1 MARRRMISND
11 ITGSYNFQSMAN
23 NTQLLY
29 FYFCLSADD
38 DGFIGN
44 PYMFTNLTGCGE
56 QDLETL
62 ERRGYVIRFASG
74 VLAVVHWY
82 LHNTI
87 KKDRYNPTV
96 HKEELAQLRLEDKR
110 YVRVPQPEP
119 ERNQNGTKTEPQSS
133 QVKSSQVD
141 SNPVESNPVESSPV
155 KSSPVKSS
163 PVESSPV
170 ESSPVESSPV
180 ESSPVESN
188 PVKSNQVESNPVESS
203 PSTSHQTDAEEKKI
217 ISFRDRT
224 VKRPVFPLR
233 CYDYL
238 SSFNAICG
246 SLPPER
252 ELTEGLS
259 QALEQAERLI
269 APQRLEEVFRM
280 AEESDFLSGRSGV
293 WCRCS
298 LTWILK
304 PDNLRKIL
312 SGKYRNRGKPKRR
325 TLVEQFDLD
334 EIDTLDFM
342 NDGRLSRRAVRESD
356 V

>member
-1 MARRRMISND
+1 MISND
-11 ITGSYNFQSMAN
+11 ITGSYNFQSMEHT
-23 NTQLLY
+23 TQLLY

-44 PYMFTNLTGCGE
+44 PYIYTNLTGCSE
-56 QDLETL
+56 NDLETL

-82 LHNTI
+82 IHNTI

-96 HKEELAQLRLEDKR
+96 HKAELAQLRLEDKC
-110 YVRVPQPEP
+110 YVRAPQPET
-119 ERNQNGTKTEPQSS
+119 ERNQNGTKTEPQYSQVKYSQAESS
-133 QVKSSQVD
+133 QVESSQAEL
-141 SNPVESNPVESSPV
+141 SQVESSQA
-155 KSSPVKSS
+155 
-163 PVESSPV
+163 ESSQAELSQA
-170 ESSPVESSPV
+170 ESSQA
-180 ESSPVESN
+180 ESN
-188 PVKSNQVESNPVESS
+188 QAESNQNASG
-203 PSTSHQTDAEEKKI
+203 QTEAEQEKI
-217 ISFRDRT
+217 IPFRDRT

-238 SSFNAICG
+238 SSFNTICS
-246 SLPPER
+246 SLPPEG

-259 QALEQAERLI
+259 QALTYAERLI
-269 APQRLEEVFRM
+269 APKRLEEVFRM
-280 AEESDFLSGRSGV
+280 AAESDFLSGRSGV
-293 WCRCS
+293 WRGCS

-312 SGKYRNRGKPKRR
+312 AGKYRNRGKPKRR

-342 NDGRLSRRAVRESD
+342 NGA
-356 V
+356 

>member
-11 ITGSYNFQSMAN
+11 ITGSYNFQSMEHT
-23 NTQLLY
+23 TQLLY

-44 PYMFTNLTGCGE
+44 PYIYTNLTGCGE
-56 QDLETL
+56 NDLETL

-82 LHNTI
+82 IHNTI

-96 HKEELAQLRLEDKR
+96 HKAELAQLRLEDKC
-110 YVRVPQPEP
+110 YVRAPQPET
-119 ERNQNGTKTEPQSS
+119 ERNQNGTKTEPQYSQVKYSQVESS
-133 QVKSSQVD
+133 QVESSQAEL
-141 SNPVESNPVESSPV
+141 SQVESSQA
-155 KSSPVKSS
+155 
-163 PVESSPV
+163 ESSQA
-170 ESSPVESSPV
+170 ELSQAELSQAELSQA
-180 ESSPVESN
+180 ESN
-188 PVKSNQVESNPVESS
+188 QAESNQNASG
-203 PSTSHQTDAEEKKI
+203 QTEAEQEKI
-217 ISFRDRT
+217 IPFRDRT

-238 SSFNAICG
+238 SSFNTICS
-246 SLPPER
+246 SLPPEG

-259 QALEQAERLI
+259 QALAHAERLI
-269 APQRLEEVFRM
+269 APKRLEEVFRM

-293 WCRCS
+293 WRGCS

-312 SGKYRNRGKPKRR
+312 AGKYRNRGKPKRR

-342 NDGRLSRRAVRESD
+342 NEA
-356 V
+356 

>member
-11 ITGSYNFQSMAN
+11 ITGSYNFQSMEHT
-23 NTQLLY
+23 TQLLY

-44 PYMFTNLTGCGE
+44 PYIYTNLTGCGE
-56 QDLETL
+56 NDLETL

-82 LHNTI
+82 IHNTI

-96 HKEELAQLRLEDKR
+96 HKAELAQLRLEDKC
-110 YVRVPQPEP
+110 YVRAPQPET
-119 ERNQNGTKTEPQSS
+119 ERNQNGTKTEPQYSQVKYSQVESS
-133 QVKSSQVD
+133 QVESSQA
-141 SNPVESNPVESSPV
+141 ESSQA
-155 KSSPVKSS
+155 
-163 PVESSPV
+163 ESSQA
-170 ESSPVESSPV
+170 E
-180 ESSPVESN
+180 
-188 PVKSNQVESNPVESS
+188 SNQVESNQNASG
-203 PSTSHQTDAEEKKI
+203 QTEAEQEKI
-217 ISFRDRT
+217 IPFRDRT

-238 SSFNAICG
+238 SSFNTICS
-246 SLPPER
+246 SLPPEE

-259 QALEQAERLI
+259 QALTYAERLI
-269 APQRLEEVFRM
+269 APKRLEEVFRM
-280 AEESDFLSGRSGV
+280 AAESDFLSGRSGV
-293 WCRCS
+293 WRGCS

-312 SGKYRNRGKPKRR
+312 SGKYRNRGKPKRQ

-342 NDGRLSRRAVRESD
+342 NEA
-356 V
+356 

>member
-11 ITGSYNFQSMAN
+11 ITGSYNFQSMEHT
-23 NTQLLY
+23 TQLLY

-44 PYMFTNLTGCGE
+44 PYIYTNLTGCGE
-56 QDLETL
+56 NDLETL

-82 LHNTI
+82 IHNTI

-96 HKEELAQLRLEDKR
+96 HKAELAQLRLEDKC
-110 YVRVPQPEP
+110 YVRAPQPET
-119 ERNQNGTKTEPQSS
+119 ERNQNGTKTEPQYSQVKYSQVESS
-133 QVKSSQVD
+133 QVESSQV
-141 SNPVESNPVESSPV
+141 ESSQVESSQ
-155 KSSPVKSS
+155 
-163 PVESSPV
+163 VESSQAESSQVELSQAELSQV
-170 ESSPVESSPV
+170 ESGQAESSQV
-180 ESSPVESN
+180 E
-188 PVKSNQVESNPVESS
+188 SNQVESNQNASG
-203 PSTSHQTDAEEKKI
+203 QTEAEQEKI
-217 ISFRDRT
+217 IPFRDRT

-238 SSFNAICG
+238 SSFNTICS
-246 SLPPER
+246 SLPPEG

-259 QALEQAERLI
+259 QALAYAERLI
-269 APQRLEEVFRM
+269 APKRLEEVFRM
-280 AEESDFLSGRSGV
+280 AAESDFLSGRSGV
-293 WCRCS
+293 WRGCS

-312 SGKYRNRGKPKRR
+312 AGKYRNRGKPKRQ

-342 NDGRLSRRAVRESD
+342 NGA
-356 V
+356 

>member
-11 ITGSYNFQSMAN
+11 ITGSYNFQSMEHT
-23 NTQLLY
+23 TQLLY

-44 PYMFTNLTGCGE
+44 PYIYTNLTGCGE
-56 QDLETL
+56 NDLETL

-82 LHNTI
+82 VHNTI

-96 HKEELAQLRLEDKR
+96 HKAELAQLRLEDKC
-110 YVRVPQPEP
+110 YVRAPQPET
-119 ERNQNGTKTEPQSS
+119 ERNQNGTKTEPQYSQVKYSQVESS
-133 QVKSSQVD
+133 QVESGQA
-141 SNPVESNPVESSPV
+141 ESNQA
-155 KSSPVKSS
+155 
-163 PVESSPV
+163 
-170 ESSPVESSPV
+170 
-180 ESSPVESN
+180 ESN
-188 PVKSNQVESNPVESS
+188 QNASG
-203 PSTSHQTDAEEKKI
+203 QTEAEQEKI
-217 ISFRDRT
+217 IPFRDRT

-238 SSFNAICG
+238 SSFNTICS
-246 SLPPER
+246 SLPPEG

-259 QALEQAERLI
+259 QALTYAERLI
-269 APQRLEEVFRM
+269 APKRLEEVFRM
-280 AEESDFLSGRSGV
+280 AAESDFLSGRSGV
-293 WCRCS
+293 WRGCS

-312 SGKYRNRGKPKRR
+312 AGKYRNRGKPKRR

-342 NDGRLSRRAVRESD
+342 NGA
-356 V
+356 

>member
-11 ITGSYNFQSMAN
+11 ITGSYNFQSMEHT
-23 NTQLLY
+23 TQLLY

-44 PYMFTNLTGCGE
+44 PYIYTNLTGCSE
-56 QDLETL
+56 NDLETL

-82 LHNTI
+82 IHNTI

-96 HKEELAQLRLEDKR
+96 HKAELAQLRLEDKC
-110 YVRVPQPEP
+110 YVRAPQPET
-119 ERNQNGTKTEPQSS
+119 ERNQNGTKTEPQYSQVKYSQVESS
-133 QVKSSQVD
+133 QVESSQV
-141 SNPVESNPVESSPV
+141 ESSQAELSQVESSQAE
-155 KSSPVKSS
+155 SSQAELSQAELS
-163 PVESSPV
+163 QVESSQV
-170 ESSPVESSPV
+170 E
-180 ESSPVESN
+180 
-188 PVKSNQVESNPVESS
+188 SNQVESNQNASG
-203 PSTSHQTDAEEKKI
+203 QTEAEQEKI
-217 ISFRDRT
+217 IPFRDRT

-238 SSFNAICG
+238 SSFNTICS
-246 SLPPER
+246 SLPPEG

-259 QALEQAERLI
+259 QALTYAERLI
-269 APQRLEEVFRM
+269 APKRLEEVFRM
-280 AEESDFLSGRSGV
+280 AAESDFLSGRSGV
-293 WCRCS
+293 WRGCS

-312 SGKYRNRGKPKRR
+312 SGKYRNRGKPKRQ

-342 NDGRLSRRAVRESD
+342 NGA
-356 V
+356 

>member
-11 ITGSYNFQSMAN
+11 ITGSYNFQSMEHT
-23 NTQLLY
+23 TQLLY

-44 PYMFTNLTGCGE
+44 PYIYTNLTGCGE
-56 QDLETL
+56 NDLETL

-82 LHNTI
+82 IHNTI

-96 HKEELAQLRLEDKR
+96 HKAELAQLRLEDKC
-110 YVRVPQPEP
+110 YVRAPQPET
-119 ERNQNGTKTEPQSS
+119 ERNQNGTKTEPQYSQVKYSQVESS
-133 QVKSSQVD
+133 QVESSQAELSQAESGQAESSQD
-141 SNPVESNPVESSPV
+141 ESNQNASGKTE
-155 KSSPVKSS
+155 
-163 PVESSPV
+163 
-170 ESSPVESSPV
+170 
-180 ESSPVESN
+180 
-188 PVKSNQVESNPVESS
+188 
-203 PSTSHQTDAEEKKI
+203 AEQEKI
-217 ISFRDRT
+217 IPFRDRT

-238 SSFNAICG
+238 SSFNTICS
-246 SLPPER
+246 SLPPEE

-259 QALEQAERLI
+259 QALTYAERLI
-269 APQRLEEVFRM
+269 APKRLEEVFRM
-280 AEESDFLSGRSGV
+280 AAESDFLSGRSGV
-293 WCRCS
+293 WRGCS

-312 SGKYRNRGKPKRR
+312 SGKYRNRGKPKRQ

-342 NDGRLSRRAVRESD
+342 NEA
-356 V
+356 

>member
-11 ITGSYNFQSMAN
+11 ITGSYNFQSMEHT
-23 NTQLLY
+23 TQLLY

-44 PYMFTNLTGCGE
+44 PYIYTNLTGCSE
-56 QDLETL
+56 NDLETL

-82 LHNTI
+82 IHNTI

-96 HKEELAQLRLEDKR
+96 HKAELAQLRLEDKC
-110 YVRVPQPEP
+110 YVRAPQPET
-119 ERNQNGTKTEPQSS
+119 ERNQNGTKTEPQYSQVKYSQVESSQAESS
-133 QVKSSQVD
+133 QVESSQV
-141 SNPVESNPVESSPV
+141 ESSQAESSQAELSQVESSQA
-155 KSSPVKSS
+155 
-163 PVESSPV
+163 
-170 ESSPVESSPV
+170 
-180 ESSPVESN
+180 ESN
-188 PVKSNQVESNPVESS
+188 QAESNQNASG
-203 PSTSHQTDAEEKKI
+203 QTEAEQEKI
-217 ISFRDRT
+217 IPFRDRT

-238 SSFNAICG
+238 SSFNTICS
-246 SLPPER
+246 SLPPEG

-259 QALEQAERLI
+259 QALTYAERMI
-269 APQRLEEVFRM
+269 APKRLEEVFRM
-280 AEESDFLSGRSGV
+280 AAESDFLSGRSGV
-293 WCRCS
+293 WRGCS

-312 SGKYRNRGKPKRR
+312 SGKYRNRGKPKRQ

-342 NDGRLSRRAVRESD
+342 NGA
-356 V
+356 

>member
-11 ITGSYNFQSMAN
+11 ITGSYNFQSMEHT
-23 NTQLLY
+23 TQLLY

-44 PYMFTNLTGCGE
+44 PYIYTNLTGCSE
-56 QDLETL
+56 NDLETL

-82 LHNTI
+82 IHNTI

-96 HKEELAQLRLEDKR
+96 HKAELAQLRLEDKC
-110 YVRVPQPEP
+110 YVRAPQPET
-119 ERNQNGTKTEPQSS
+119 ERNQNGTKTEPQYSQVKYSQVESS
-133 QVKSSQVD
+133 QVESSQVE
-141 SNPVESNPVESSPV
+141 SSQAELSQVESGQAESSQAELSQAELSQVESSQA
-155 KSSPVKSS
+155 
-163 PVESSPV
+163 
-170 ESSPVESSPV
+170 
-180 ESSPVESN
+180 ESN
-188 PVKSNQVESNPVESS
+188 QAESNQNASG
-203 PSTSHQTDAEEKKI
+203 QTEAEQEKI
-217 ISFRDRT
+217 IPFRDRT

-238 SSFNAICG
+238 SSFNTICS
-246 SLPPER
+246 SLPPEG

-259 QALEQAERLI
+259 QALTYAERLI
-269 APQRLEEVFRM
+269 APKRLEEVFRM
-280 AEESDFLSGRSGV
+280 AAESDFLSGRSGV
-293 WCRCS
+293 WRGCS

-312 SGKYRNRGKPKRR
+312 SGKYRNRGKPKRQ

-342 NDGRLSRRAVRESD
+342 NGA
-356 V
+356 

>member
-11 ITGSYNFQSMAN
+11 ITGSYNFQSMEHT
-23 NTQLLY
+23 TQLLY

-44 PYMFTNLTGCGE
+44 PYIYTNLTGCSE
-56 QDLETL
+56 NDLETL

-82 LHNTI
+82 IHNTI

-96 HKEELAQLRLEDKR
+96 HKAELAQLRLEDKC
-110 YVRVPQPEP
+110 YVRAPQPET
-119 ERNQNGTKTEPQSS
+119 ERNQNGTKTEPQYS
-133 QVKSSQVD
+133 QVKYSQAESSQA
-141 SNPVESNPVESSPV
+141 ESSQAELSQVESSQA
-155 KSSPVKSS
+155 
-163 PVESSPV
+163 
-170 ESSPVESSPV
+170 
-180 ESSPVESN
+180 ESN
-188 PVKSNQVESNPVESS
+188 QNASG
-203 PSTSHQTDAEEKKI
+203 QTEAEQEKI
-217 ISFRDRT
+217 IPFRDRT

-238 SSFNAICG
+238 SSFNTICS
-246 SLPPER
+246 SLPPEG

-259 QALEQAERLI
+259 QALMHAERLI
-269 APQRLEEVFRM
+269 APKRLEEVFRM
-280 AEESDFLSGRSGV
+280 AAESDFLSGRSGV
-293 WCRCS
+293 WRGCS

-312 SGKYRNRGKPKRR
+312 AGKYRNRGKPKRR

-342 NDGRLSRRAVRESD
+342 NGA
-356 V
+356 

>member
-11 ITGSYNFQSMAN
+11 ITGSYNFQSMEHT
-23 NTQLLY
+23 TQLLY

-44 PYMFTNLTGCGE
+44 PYIYTNLTGCGE
-56 QDLETL
+56 NDLETL

-82 LHNTI
+82 IHNTI

-96 HKEELAQLRLEDKR
+96 HKAELAQLRLEDKC
-110 YVRVPQPEP
+110 YVRAPQPET
-119 ERNQNGTKTEPQSS
+119 ERNQNGTKTEPQYSQVKYSQVESS
-133 QVKSSQVD
+133 QVESSQAEL
-141 SNPVESNPVESSPV
+141 SQVESSQA
-155 KSSPVKSS
+155 
-163 PVESSPV
+163 
-170 ESSPVESSPV
+170 
-180 ESSPVESN
+180 ESN
-188 PVKSNQVESNPVESS
+188 QAESNQNASG
-203 PSTSHQTDAEEKKI
+203 QTEAEQEKI
-217 ISFRDRT
+217 IPFRDRT

-238 SSFNAICG
+238 SSFNTICS
-246 SLPPER
+246 SLPPEG

-259 QALEQAERLI
+259 QALAYAERLI
-269 APQRLEEVFRM
+269 APKRLEEVFRM
-280 AEESDFLSGRSGV
+280 AAESDFLSGRSGV
-293 WCRCS
+293 WRGCS

-312 SGKYRNRGKPKRR
+312 SGKYRNRGKPKRQ

-342 NDGRLSRRAVRESD
+342 NGA
-356 V
+356 

>member
-11 ITGSYNFQSMAN
+11 ITGSYNFQSMEHT
-23 NTQLLY
+23 TQLLY

-44 PYMFTNLTGCGE
+44 PYIYTNLTGCGE
-56 QDLETL
+56 NDLETL

-82 LHNTI
+82 IHNTI

-96 HKEELAQLRLEDKR
+96 HKAELAQLRLEDKC
-110 YVRVPQPEP
+110 YVRAPQPET
-119 ERNQNGTKTEPQSS
+119 ERNQNGTKTEPQYSQVKYSQVESS
-133 QVKSSQVD
+133 QVESSQAEL
-141 SNPVESNPVESSPV
+141 SQVESSQA
-155 KSSPVKSS
+155 
-163 PVESSPV
+163 ESSQA
-170 ESSPVESSPV
+170 ELSQA
-180 ESSPVESN
+180 ESN
-188 PVKSNQVESNPVESS
+188 QDESNQNASG
-203 PSTSHQTDAEEKKI
+203 QTEAEQEKI
-217 ISFRDRT
+217 IPFRDRT

-238 SSFNAICG
+238 SSFNTICS
-246 SLPPER
+246 SLPPEE

-259 QALEQAERLI
+259 QALTYAERLI
-269 APQRLEEVFRM
+269 APKRLEEVFRM
-280 AEESDFLSGRSGV
+280 AAESDFLSGRSGV
-293 WCRCS
+293 WRGCS

-312 SGKYRNRGKPKRR
+312 SGKYRNRGKPKRQ

-342 NDGRLSRRAVRESD
+342 NGA
-356 V
+356 

>member
-11 ITGSYNFQSMAN
+11 ITGSYNFQSMEHT
-23 NTQLLY
+23 TQLLY

-44 PYMFTNLTGCGE
+44 PYIYTNLTGCGE
-56 QDLETL
+56 NDLETL

-82 LHNTI
+82 IHNTI

-96 HKEELAQLRLEDKR
+96 HKAELAQLRLEDKC
-110 YVRVPQPEP
+110 YVRAPQPET
-119 ERNQNGTKTEPQSS
+119 ERNQNGTKTEPQYSQVKYSQVESS
-133 QVKSSQVD
+133 QVESSQAESSQVE
-141 SNPVESNPVESSPV
+141 SSQAESNQA
-155 KSSPVKSS
+155 
-163 PVESSPV
+163 
-170 ESSPVESSPV
+170 
-180 ESSPVESN
+180 ESN
-188 PVKSNQVESNPVESS
+188 QNASG
-203 PSTSHQTDAEEKKI
+203 QTEAEQEKI
-217 ISFRDRT
+217 IPFRDRT

-238 SSFNAICG
+238 SSFNTICS
-246 SLPPER
+246 SLPPEG

-259 QALEQAERLI
+259 QALAYAERLI
-269 APQRLEEVFRM
+269 APKRLEEVFRM
-280 AEESDFLSGRSGV
+280 AAESDFLSGRSGV
-293 WCRCS
+293 WRGCS

-312 SGKYRNRGKPKRR
+312 AGKYRNRGKPKRR

-342 NDGRLSRRAVRESD
+342 NEA
-356 V
+356 

>member
-11 ITGSYNFQSMAN
+11 ITGSYNFQSMEHT
-23 NTQLLY
+23 TQLLY

-44 PYMFTNLTGCGE
+44 PYIYTNLTGCGE
-56 QDLETL
+56 NDLETL

-82 LHNTI
+82 IHNTI

-96 HKEELAQLRLEDKR
+96 HKAELAQLRLEDKC
-110 YVRVPQPEP
+110 YVRAPQPET
-119 ERNQNGTKTEPQSS
+119 ERNQNGTKTEPQYSQVKYSQVESS
-133 QVKSSQVD
+133 QVESSQVE
-141 SNPVESNPVESSPV
+141 SSQVESGQVE
-155 KSSPVKSS
+155 
-163 PVESSPV
+163 
-170 ESSPVESSPV
+170 
-180 ESSPVESN
+180 
-188 PVKSNQVESNPVESS
+188 SNQVESNQVESS
-203 PSTSHQTDAEEKKI
+203 QAESNQNASGKTEAEQEKI
-217 ISFRDRT
+217 IPFRDRT

-238 SSFNAICG
+238 SSFNTICS
-246 SLPPER
+246 SLPPEG

-259 QALEQAERLI
+259 QALAHAERLI
-269 APQRLEEVFRM
+269 APKRLEEVFRM

-293 WCRCS
+293 WRGCS

-312 SGKYRNRGKPKRR
+312 AGKYRNRGKPKRR

-342 NDGRLSRRAVRESD
+342 NEA
-356 V
+356 

>member
-11 ITGSYNFQSMAN
+11 ITGSYNFQSMEHT
-23 NTQLLY
+23 TQLLY

-44 PYMFTNLTGCGE
+44 PYIYTNLTGCSE
-56 QDLETL
+56 NDLETL

-82 LHNTI
+82 IHNTI

-96 HKEELAQLRLEDKR
+96 HKAELAQLRLEDKC
-110 YVRVPQPEP
+110 YVRAPQPET
-119 ERNQNGTKTEPQSS
+119 ERNQNGTKTEPQYSQVKSS
-133 QVKSSQVD
+133 QVKSSQVE
-141 SNPVESNPVESSPV
+141 SSQAELSQAESSQAESNQA
-155 KSSPVKSS
+155 
-163 PVESSPV
+163 
-170 ESSPVESSPV
+170 
-180 ESSPVESN
+180 ESN
-188 PVKSNQVESNPVESS
+188 QNASG
-203 PSTSHQTDAEEKKI
+203 QTEAEQEKI
-217 ISFRDRT
+217 IPFRDRT

-238 SSFNAICG
+238 SSFNTICS
-246 SLPPER
+246 SLPPEE

-259 QALEQAERLI
+259 QALAYAERLI
-269 APQRLEEVFRM
+269 APKRLEEVFRM
-280 AEESDFLSGRSGV
+280 AAESDFLSGRSGV
-293 WCRCS
+293 WRGCS

-312 SGKYRNRGKPKRR
+312 SGKYRNRGKPKRQ

-342 NDGRLSRRAVRESD
+342 NGA
-356 V
+356 

>member
-11 ITGSYNFQSMAN
+11 ITGSYNFQSMEHT
-23 NTQLLY
+23 TQLLY

-44 PYMFTNLTGCGE
+44 PYIYTNLTGCSE
-56 QDLETL
+56 NDLETL

-82 LHNTI
+82 IHNTI

-96 HKEELAQLRLEDKR
+96 HKAELAQLRLEDKC
-110 YVRVPQPEP
+110 YVRAPQPET
-119 ERNQNGTKTEPQSS
+119 ERNQNGTKTEPQYSQVKYSQVESS
-133 QVKSSQVD
+133 QVESSQAEL
-141 SNPVESNPVESSPV
+141 SQAESSQAESNQNASG
-155 KSSPVKSS
+155 
-163 PVESSPV
+163 
-170 ESSPVESSPV
+170 
-180 ESSPVESN
+180 
-188 PVKSNQVESNPVESS
+188 
-203 PSTSHQTDAEEKKI
+203 QTEAEQEKI
-217 ISFRDRT
+217 IPFRDRT

-238 SSFNAICG
+238 SSFNTICS
-246 SLPPER
+246 SLPPEE

-259 QALEQAERLI
+259 QALAHAERLI
-269 APQRLEEVFRM
+269 APKRLEEVFRM
-280 AEESDFLSGRSGV
+280 AAESDFLSGRSGV
-293 WCRCS
+293 WRGCS

-342 NDGRLSRRAVRESD
+342 NGA
-356 V
+356 

>member
-11 ITGSYNFQSMAN
+11 ITGSYNFQSMEHT
-23 NTQLLY
+23 TQLLY

-44 PYMFTNLTGCGE
+44 PYIYTNLTGCGE
-56 QDLETL
+56 NDLETL

-82 LHNTI
+82 IHNTI

-96 HKEELAQLRLEDKR
+96 HKAELAQLRLEDKC
-110 YVRVPQPEP
+110 YVRAPQPET
-119 ERNQNGTKTEPQSS
+119 ERNQNGTKTEPQYSQVKYSQVESS
-133 QVKSSQVD
+133 QVESSQV
-141 SNPVESNPVESSPV
+141 ESSQAELSQVESSQA
-155 KSSPVKSS
+155 
-163 PVESSPV
+163 
-170 ESSPVESSPV
+170 
-180 ESSPVESN
+180 ESN
-188 PVKSNQVESNPVESS
+188 QAESNQNASG
-203 PSTSHQTDAEEKKI
+203 QTEAEQEKI
-217 ISFRDRT
+217 IPFRDRT

-238 SSFNAICG
+238 SSFNTICS
-246 SLPPER
+246 SLPPEE

-259 QALEQAERLI
+259 QALTYAERLI
-269 APQRLEEVFRM
+269 APKRLEEVFRM
-280 AEESDFLSGRSGV
+280 AAESDFLSGRSGV
-293 WCRCS
+293 WRGCS

-312 SGKYRNRGKPKRR
+312 SGKYRNRGKPKRQ

-342 NDGRLSRRAVRESD
+342 NGA
-356 V
+356 

>member
-11 ITGSYNFQSMAN
+11 ITGSYNFQSMEHT
-23 NTQLLY
+23 TQLLY

-44 PYMFTNLTGCGE
+44 PYIYTNLTGCSE
-56 QDLETL
+56 NDLETL

-82 LHNTI
+82 IHNTI

-96 HKEELAQLRLEDKR
+96 HKAELAQLRLEDKC
-110 YVRVPQPEP
+110 YVRAPQPET
-119 ERNQNGTKTEPQSS
+119 ERNQNGTKTEPQYSQVKYSQAESS
-133 QVKSSQVD
+133 QVESSQAEL
-141 SNPVESNPVESSPV
+141 SQVESSQA
-155 KSSPVKSS
+155 
-163 PVESSPV
+163 
-170 ESSPVESSPV
+170 
-180 ESSPVESN
+180 ESN
-188 PVKSNQVESNPVESS
+188 QAESNQNASG
-203 PSTSHQTDAEEKKI
+203 QTEAEQEKI
-217 ISFRDRT
+217 IPFRDRT

-238 SSFNAICG
+238 SSFNTICS
-246 SLPPER
+246 SLPPEG

-259 QALEQAERLI
+259 QALAYAERLI
-269 APQRLEEVFRM
+269 APKRLEEVFRM
-280 AEESDFLSGRSGV
+280 AAESDFLSGRSGV
-293 WCRCS
+293 WRGCS

-312 SGKYRNRGKPKRR
+312 SGKYRNRGKPKRQ

-342 NDGRLSRRAVRESD
+342 NEA
-356 V
+356 

>member
-11 ITGSYNFQSMAN
+11 ITGSYNFQSMEHT
-23 NTQLLY
+23 TQLLY

-44 PYMFTNLTGCGE
+44 PYIYTNLTGCGE
-56 QDLETL
+56 NDLETL

-82 LHNTI
+82 IHNTI

-96 HKEELAQLRLEDKR
+96 HKAELAQLRLEDKC
-110 YVRVPQPEP
+110 YVRAPQPET
-119 ERNQNGTKTEPQSS
+119 ERNQNGTKTEPQYSQVKYSQVESS
-133 QVKSSQVD
+133 QVESSQAESSQVE
-141 SNPVESNPVESSPV
+141 SSQAESNQA
-155 KSSPVKSS
+155 
-163 PVESSPV
+163 
-170 ESSPVESSPV
+170 
-180 ESSPVESN
+180 ESN
-188 PVKSNQVESNPVESS
+188 QNASG
-203 PSTSHQTDAEEKKI
+203 QTEAEQEKI
-217 ISFRDRT
+217 IPFRDRT

-238 SSFNAICG
+238 SSFNTICS
-246 SLPPER
+246 SLPPEE

-259 QALEQAERLI
+259 QALAYAERLI
-269 APQRLEEVFRM
+269 APKRLEEVFRM
-280 AEESDFLSGRSGV
+280 AAESDFLSGRSGV
-293 WCRCS
+293 WRGCS

-312 SGKYRNRGKPKRR
+312 AGKYRNRGKPKRR

-342 NDGRLSRRAVRESD
+342 NEA
-356 V
+356 

>member
-11 ITGSYNFQSMAN
+11 ITGSYNFQSMEHT
-23 NTQLLY
+23 TQLLY

-44 PYMFTNLTGCGE
+44 PYIYTNLTGCSE
-56 QDLETL
+56 NDLETL

-82 LHNTI
+82 IHNTI

-96 HKEELAQLRLEDKR
+96 HKAELAQLRLEDKC
-110 YVRVPQPEP
+110 YVRAPQPET
-119 ERNQNGTKTEPQSS
+119 ERNQNGTKTEPQYSQVKYSQVESS
-133 QVKSSQVD
+133 QVESSQA
-141 SNPVESNPVESSPV
+141 ESNQA
-155 KSSPVKSS
+155 
-163 PVESSPV
+163 
-170 ESSPVESSPV
+170 
-180 ESSPVESN
+180 ESN
-188 PVKSNQVESNPVESS
+188 QNASG
-203 PSTSHQTDAEEKKI
+203 QTEAEQEKI
-217 ISFRDRT
+217 IPFRDRT

-238 SSFNAICG
+238 SSFNTICS
-246 SLPPER
+246 SLPPEG

-259 QALEQAERLI
+259 QALAYAERLI
-269 APQRLEEVFRM
+269 APKRLEEVFRM
-280 AEESDFLSGRSGV
+280 AAESDFLSGRSGV
-293 WCRCS
+293 WRGCS

-312 SGKYRNRGKPKRR
+312 AGKYRNRGKPKRR

-342 NDGRLSRRAVRESD
+342 NGA
-356 V
+356 

>member
-11 ITGSYNFQSMAN
+11 ITGSYNFQSMEHT
-23 NTQLLY
+23 TQLLY

-44 PYMFTNLTGCGE
+44 PYIYTNLTGCSE
-56 QDLETL
+56 NDLETL

-82 LHNTI
+82 IHNTI

-96 HKEELAQLRLEDKR
+96 HKTELAQLRLEDKC
-110 YVRVPQPEP
+110 YVRAPQPET
-119 ERNQNGTKTEPQSS
+119 ERNQNGTKTEPQYSQVKYSQVESS
-133 QVKSSQVD
+133 QV
-141 SNPVESNPVESSPV
+141 ESS
-155 KSSPVKSS
+155 KA
-163 PVESSPV
+163 ESSPV
-170 ESSPVESSPV
+170 ESGQVESSQA
-180 ESSPVESN
+180 ESN
-188 PVKSNQVESNPVESS
+188 QAELNQDELNQN
-203 PSTSHQTDAEEKKI
+203 TSGKTEAEQEKI
-217 ISFRDRT
+217 IPFRDRT

-238 SSFNAICG
+238 SSFNTICS
-246 SLPPER
+246 SLPPEG

-259 QALEQAERLI
+259 QALTHAERLI
-269 APQRLEEVFRM
+269 APKRLEEVFRM
-280 AEESDFLSGRSGV
+280 TAESDFLSGRSGV
-293 WCRCS
+293 WRGCS

-342 NDGRLSRRAVRESD
+342 NGA
-356 V
+356 

>member
-11 ITGSYNFQSMAN
+11 ITGSYNFQSMEHT
-23 NTQLLY
+23 TQLLY

-44 PYMFTNLTGCGE
+44 PYIYTNLTGCSE
-56 QDLETL
+56 NDLETL

-82 LHNTI
+82 IHNTI

-96 HKEELAQLRLEDKR
+96 HKAELAQLRLEDKC
-110 YVRVPQPEP
+110 YVRAPQPET
-119 ERNQNGTKTEPQSS
+119 ERNQNGTKTEPQYSQVKYSQVESS
-133 QVKSSQVD
+133 QVESSQAELSQVESSQV
-141 SNPVESNPVESSPV
+141 ESSQAESSQAELSQVESSQA
-155 KSSPVKSS
+155 
-163 PVESSPV
+163 
-170 ESSPVESSPV
+170 
-180 ESSPVESN
+180 ESN
-188 PVKSNQVESNPVESS
+188 QAESNQNASG
-203 PSTSHQTDAEEKKI
+203 QTEAEQEKI
-217 ISFRDRT
+217 IPFRDRT

-238 SSFNAICG
+238 SSFNTICS
-246 SLPPER
+246 SLPPEG

-259 QALEQAERLI
+259 QALTHAERLI
-269 APQRLEEVFRM
+269 APKRLEEVFRM

-293 WCRCS
+293 WRGCS

-312 SGKYRNRGKPKRR
+312 AGKYRNRGKPKRQ

-342 NDGRLSRRAVRESD
+342 NGS
-356 V
+356 

>member
-11 ITGSYNFQSMAN
+11 ITGSYNFQSMEHT
-23 NTQLLY
+23 TQLLY

-44 PYMFTNLTGCGE
+44 PYIYTNLTGCGE
-56 QDLETL
+56 NDLETL

-82 LHNTI
+82 IHNTI

-96 HKEELAQLRLEDKR
+96 HKAELAQLRLEDKC
-110 YVRVPQPEP
+110 YVRAPQPET
-119 ERNQNGTKTEPQSS
+119 ERNQNGTKTEPQYSQVKYSQVESS
-133 QVKSSQVD
+133 QVESSQVE
-141 SNPVESNPVESSPV
+141 SSQAESSQAESNQA
-155 KSSPVKSS
+155 
-163 PVESSPV
+163 
-170 ESSPVESSPV
+170 
-180 ESSPVESN
+180 ESN
-188 PVKSNQVESNPVESS
+188 QNASGKTE
-203 PSTSHQTDAEEKKI
+203 AEQEKI
-217 ISFRDRT
+217 IPFRDRT

-238 SSFNAICG
+238 SSFNTICS
-246 SLPPER
+246 SLPPEG

-259 QALEQAERLI
+259 QALAHAERLI
-269 APQRLEEVFRM
+269 APKRLEEVFRM
-280 AEESDFLSGRSGV
+280 AAESDFLSGRSGV
-293 WCRCS
+293 WRGCS

-312 SGKYRNRGKPKRR
+312 SGKYRNRGKPKRQ

-342 NDGRLSRRAVRESD
+342 NGA
-356 V
+356 

>member
-11 ITGSYNFQSMAN
+11 ITGSYNFQSMEHT
-23 NTQLLY
+23 TQLLY

-44 PYMFTNLTGCGE
+44 PYIYTNLTGCSE
-56 QDLETL
+56 NDLETL

-82 LHNTI
+82 IHNTI

-96 HKEELAQLRLEDKR
+96 HKAELAQLRLEDKC
-110 YVRVPQPEP
+110 YVRAPQPET
-119 ERNQNGTKTEPQSS
+119 ERNQNGTKTEPQYSQVKYSQVESS
-133 QVKSSQVD
+133 QVEYSQAELSQAESSQV
-141 SNPVESNPVESSPV
+141 E
-155 KSSPVKSS
+155 
-163 PVESSPV
+163 
-170 ESSPVESSPV
+170 
-180 ESSPVESN
+180 
-188 PVKSNQVESNPVESS
+188 SNQVESNQNASG
-203 PSTSHQTDAEEKKI
+203 QTEAEQEKI
-217 ISFRDRT
+217 IPFRDRT

-238 SSFNAICG
+238 SSFNTICS
-246 SLPPER
+246 SLPPEE

-259 QALEQAERLI
+259 QALTYAERLI
-269 APQRLEEVFRM
+269 APKRLEEVFRM
-280 AEESDFLSGRSGV
+280 AAESDFLSGRSGV
-293 WCRCS
+293 WRGCS

-312 SGKYRNRGKPKRR
+312 SGKYRNRGKPKRQ

-342 NDGRLSRRAVRESD
+342 NGA
-356 V
+356 

>member
-11 ITGSYNFQSMAN
+11 ITGSYNFQSMEHT
-23 NTQLLY
+23 TQLLY

-44 PYMFTNLTGCGE
+44 PYIYTNLTGCSE
-56 QDLETL
+56 NDLETL

-82 LHNTI
+82 IHNTI

-96 HKEELAQLRLEDKR
+96 HKAELAQLRLEDKC
-110 YVRVPQPEP
+110 YVRAPQPET
-119 ERNQNGTKTEPQSS
+119 ERNQNGTKTEPQYSQVKYSQVESS
-133 QVKSSQVD
+133 QVESSQAEL
-141 SNPVESNPVESSPV
+141 S
-155 KSSPVKSS
+155 
-163 PVESSPV
+163 
-170 ESSPVESSPV
+170 
-180 ESSPVESN
+180 
-188 PVKSNQVESNPVESS
+188 QVESNQAESNQDES
-203 PSTSHQTDAEEKKI
+203 NQNASGQTEAEQEKI
-217 ISFRDRT
+217 IPFRDRT

-238 SSFNAICG
+238 PSFNTICS
-246 SLPPER
+246 SLPPEE

-259 QALEQAERLI
+259 QALAYAERLI
-269 APQRLEEVFRM
+269 APKRLEEVFRM
-280 AEESDFLSGRSGV
+280 AAESDFLSGRSGV
-293 WCRCS
+293 WRGCS

-342 NDGRLSRRAVRESD
+342 NGA
-356 V
+356 

>member
-1 MARRRMISND
+1 MEH
-11 ITGSYNFQSMAN
+11 T
-23 NTQLLY
+23 TQLLY

-44 PYMFTNLTGCGE
+44 PYIYTNLTGCSE
-56 QDLETL
+56 NDLETL

-82 LHNTI
+82 IHNTI

-96 HKEELAQLRLEDKR
+96 HKAELAQLRLEDKC
-110 YVRVPQPEP
+110 YVRAPQPET
-119 ERNQNGTKTEPQSS
+119 ERNQNGTKTEPQYSQVKYSQVESS
-133 QVKSSQVD
+133 QVESSQV
-141 SNPVESNPVESSPV
+141 ESSQAELSQVESSQAE
-155 KSSPVKSS
+155 SSQAELSQAELS
-163 PVESSPV
+163 QVESSQA
-170 ESSPVESSPV
+170 
-180 ESSPVESN
+180 ESN
-188 PVKSNQVESNPVESS
+188 QAESNQNASG
-203 PSTSHQTDAEEKKI
+203 QTEAEQEKI
-217 ISFRDRT
+217 IPFRDRT

-238 SSFNAICG
+238 SSFNTICS
-246 SLPPER
+246 SLPPEG

-259 QALEQAERLI
+259 QALAHAERLI
-269 APQRLEEVFRM
+269 APKRLEEVFRM
-280 AEESDFLSGRSGV
+280 AAESDFLSGRSGV
-293 WCRCS
+293 WRGCS

-312 SGKYRNRGKPKRR
+312 SGKYRNRGKPKRQ

-342 NDGRLSRRAVRESD
+342 NGA
-356 V
+356 

>member
-11 ITGSYNFQSMAN
+11 ITGSYNFQSMEHT
-23 NTQLLY
+23 TQLLY

-44 PYMFTNLTGCGE
+44 PYIYTNLTGCGE
-56 QDLETL
+56 NDLETL

-82 LHNTI
+82 IHNTI

-96 HKEELAQLRLEDKR
+96 HKAELAQLRLEDKC
-110 YVRVPQPEP
+110 YVRAPQPET
-119 ERNQNGTKTEPQSS
+119 ERNQNGTKTEPQYSQVKYSQVESS
-133 QVKSSQVD
+133 QVESSQAELSQVESSQV
-141 SNPVESNPVESSPV
+141 ESSQAEL
-155 KSSPVKSS
+155 SQ
-163 PVESSPV
+163 VE
-170 ESSPVESSPV
+170 
-180 ESSPVESN
+180 
-188 PVKSNQVESNPVESS
+188 SNQVESSQAESNQAES
-203 PSTSHQTDAEEKKI
+203 NQNASGQTEAEQEKI
-217 ISFRDRT
+217 IPFRDRT

-238 SSFNAICG
+238 SSFNTICS
-246 SLPPER
+246 SLPPEG

-259 QALEQAERLI
+259 QALAHAERLI
-269 APQRLEEVFRM
+269 APKRLEEVFRM
-280 AEESDFLSGRSGV
+280 AAESDFLSGRSGV
-293 WCRCS
+293 WRGCS

-312 SGKYRNRGKPKRR
+312 SGKYRNRGKPKRQ

-342 NDGRLSRRAVRESD
+342 NGA
-356 V
+356 

>member
-1 MARRRMISND
+1 MARRRMISKD
-11 ITGSYNFQSMAN
+11 ITGSYNFQSMEK

-44 PYMFTNLTGCGE
+44 PYNYTHLTDCGE
-56 QDLETL
+56 QELETL
-62 ERRGYVIRFASG
+62 ARRGYVLRFDSG

-82 LHNTI
+82 VHNTI

-96 HKEELAQLRLEDKR
+96 YKAELAQLRLEDKC
-110 YVRVPQPEP
+110 YVRVSEPEP
-119 ERNQNGTKTEPQSS
+119 TRNQNGTKPEPQSS
-133 QVKSSQVD
+133 Q
-141 SNPVESNPVESSPV
+141 
-155 KSSPVKSS
+155 VKSS

-170 ESSPVESSPV
+170 ESSPVKSSPVESRQVESSPVESRQVESSPV
-180 ESSPVESN
+180 ESS
-188 PVKSNQVESNPVESS
+188 QVESRQVEPRQIESRQAESVSVEPDPERHS
-203 PSTSHQTDAEEKKI
+203 PSG
-217 ISFRDRT
+217 DRT

-238 SSFNAICG
+238 SSFNEICS
-246 SLPPER
+246 SLPSET

-269 APQRLEEVFRM
+269 APKRLEEVFRM
-280 AEESDFLSGRSGV
+280 AAESDFLSGRSGV
-293 WCRCS
+293 WRGCS

-304 PDNLRKIL
+304 PENLRKIL
-312 SGKYRNRGKPKRR
+312 SGSYRNRSRPRR
-325 TLVEQFDLD
+325 RSLVEQFDLD

-342 NDGRLSRRAVRESD
+342 DEGSVL
-356 V
+356 

>member
-11 ITGSYNFQSMAN
+11 ITGSYNFQSMEHT
-23 NTQLLY
+23 TQLLY

-44 PYMFTNLTGCGE
+44 PYIYTNLTGCSE
-56 QDLETL
+56 NDLETL

-82 LHNTI
+82 IHNTI

-96 HKEELAQLRLEDKR
+96 HKAELAQLRLEDKC
-110 YVRVPQPEP
+110 YVRAPQPET
-119 ERNQNGTKTEPQSS
+119 ERNQNGTKTEPQYSQVKYSQVESS
-133 QVKSSQVD
+133 QVESSQV
-141 SNPVESNPVESSPV
+141 ESSQAELSQVESSQAEL
-155 KSSPVKSS
+155 SQA
-163 PVESSPV
+163 E
-170 ESSPVESSPV
+170 
-180 ESSPVESN
+180 
-188 PVKSNQVESNPVESS
+188 SNQVESNQVESNQNAS
-203 PSTSHQTDAEEKKI
+203 GQTEAEQEKI
-217 ISFRDRT
+217 IPFRDRT

-238 SSFNAICG
+238 SSFNTICS
-246 SLPPER
+246 SLPPEG

-259 QALEQAERLI
+259 QALTYAERLI
-269 APQRLEEVFRM
+269 APKRLEEVFRM
-280 AEESDFLSGRSGV
+280 AAESDFLSGRSGV
-293 WCRCS
+293 WRGCS

-312 SGKYRNRGKPKRR
+312 AGKYRNRGKPKRQ

-342 NDGRLSRRAVRESD
+342 NGA
-356 V
+356 

>member
-11 ITGSYNFQSMAN
+11 ITGSYNFQSMEHT
-23 NTQLLY
+23 TQLLY

-44 PYMFTNLTGCGE
+44 PYIYTNLTGCSE
-56 QDLETL
+56 NDLETL

-82 LHNTI
+82 IHNTI

-96 HKEELAQLRLEDKR
+96 HKAELAQLRLEDKC
-110 YVRVPQPEP
+110 YVRAPQPET
-119 ERNQNGTKTEPQSS
+119 ERNQNGTKTEPQYSQVKYSQVESS
-133 QVKSSQVD
+133 QVESSQAEL
-141 SNPVESNPVESSPV
+141 SQAESGQAESNQA
-155 KSSPVKSS
+155 
-163 PVESSPV
+163 
-170 ESSPVESSPV
+170 
-180 ESSPVESN
+180 ESN
-188 PVKSNQVESNPVESS
+188 QNASG
-203 PSTSHQTDAEEKKI
+203 QTEAEQEKI
-217 ISFRDRT
+217 IPFRDRT

-238 SSFNAICG
+238 SSFNTICS
-246 SLPPER
+246 SLPPEE

-259 QALEQAERLI
+259 QALTYAERLI
-269 APQRLEEVFRM
+269 APKRLEEVFRM
-280 AEESDFLSGRSGV
+280 AAESDFLSGRSGV
-293 WCRCS
+293 WRGCS

-312 SGKYRNRGKPKRR
+312 SGKYRNRGKPKRQ

-342 NDGRLSRRAVRESD
+342 NGA
-356 V
+356 

>member
-11 ITGSYNFQSMAN
+11 ITGSYNFQSMEHT
-23 NTQLLY
+23 TQLLY

-44 PYMFTNLTGCGE
+44 PYIYTNLTGCGE
-56 QDLETL
+56 NDLETL

-82 LHNTI
+82 IHNTI

-96 HKEELAQLRLEDKR
+96 HKAELAQLRLEDKC
-110 YVRVPQPEP
+110 YVRAPQPET
-119 ERNQNGTKTEPQSS
+119 ERNQNGTKTEPQYSQVKYSQVESS
-133 QVKSSQVD
+133 QVESSQAELSQAESGQAESSQD
-141 SNPVESNPVESSPV
+141 ESNQNASG
-155 KSSPVKSS
+155 
-163 PVESSPV
+163 
-170 ESSPVESSPV
+170 
-180 ESSPVESN
+180 
-188 PVKSNQVESNPVESS
+188 
-203 PSTSHQTDAEEKKI
+203 QTEAEQEKI
-217 ISFRDRT
+217 IPFRDRT

-238 SSFNAICG
+238 SSFNTICS

-259 QALEQAERLI
+259 QALAYAERLI
-269 APQRLEEVFRM
+269 APKRLEEVFRM
-280 AEESDFLSGRSGV
+280 AAESDFLSGRSGV
-293 WCRCS
+293 WRGCS

-342 NDGRLSRRAVRESD
+342 NGA
-356 V
+356 

>member
-1 MARRRMISND
+1 MPKKREVTKMARRRMISND
-11 ITGSYNFQSMAN
+11 ITGSYNFQSMEHT
-23 NTQLLY
+23 TQLLY

-44 PYMFTNLTGCGE
+44 PYIYTNLTGCSE
-56 QDLETL
+56 NDLETL

-82 LHNTI
+82 IHNTI

-96 HKEELAQLRLEDKR
+96 HKAELAQLRLEDKC
-110 YVRVPQPEP
+110 YVRAPQPET
-119 ERNQNGTKTEPQSS
+119 ERNQNGTKTEPQYSQVKYSQVESS
-133 QVKSSQVD
+133 QVESSQAEL
-141 SNPVESNPVESSPV
+141 SQVESSQA
-155 KSSPVKSS
+155 
-163 PVESSPV
+163 
-170 ESSPVESSPV
+170 
-180 ESSPVESN
+180 ESN
-188 PVKSNQVESNPVESS
+188 QAESNQNASG
-203 PSTSHQTDAEEKKI
+203 QTEAEQEKI
-217 ISFRDRT
+217 IPFRDRT

-238 SSFNAICG
+238 SSFNTICS
-246 SLPPER
+246 SLPPEE

-259 QALEQAERLI
+259 QALTYAERLI
-269 APQRLEEVFRM
+269 APKRLEEVFRM
-280 AEESDFLSGRSGV
+280 AAESDFLSGRSGV
-293 WCRCS
+293 WRGCS

-312 SGKYRNRGKPKRR
+312 SGKYRNRGKPKRQ

-342 NDGRLSRRAVRESD
+342 NGA
-356 V
+356 

>member
-11 ITGSYNFQSMAN
+11 ITGSYNFQSMEHT
-23 NTQLLY
+23 TQLLY

-44 PYMFTNLTGCGE
+44 PYIYTNLTGCSE
-56 QDLETL
+56 NDLETL

-82 LHNTI
+82 IHNTI

-96 HKEELAQLRLEDKR
+96 HKAELAQLRLEDKC
-110 YVRVPQPEP
+110 YVRAPQPET
-119 ERNQNGTKTEPQSS
+119 ERNQNGTKTEPQYSQVKYSQVESS
-133 QVKSSQVD
+133 QVKYSQVESSQVE
-141 SNPVESNPVESSPV
+141 SGQAESNQA
-155 KSSPVKSS
+155 
-163 PVESSPV
+163 
-170 ESSPVESSPV
+170 
-180 ESSPVESN
+180 ESN
-188 PVKSNQVESNPVESS
+188 QNASG
-203 PSTSHQTDAEEKKI
+203 QTEAEQEKI
-217 ISFRDRT
+217 IPFRDRT

-238 SSFNAICG
+238 SSFNTICS
-246 SLPPER
+246 SLPPEE

-259 QALEQAERLI
+259 QALAYAERLI
-269 APQRLEEVFRM
+269 APKRLEEVFRM
-280 AEESDFLSGRSGV
+280 AAESDFLSGRSGV
-293 WCRCS
+293 WRGCS

-312 SGKYRNRGKPKRR
+312 SGKYRNRGKPKRQ

-342 NDGRLSRRAVRESD
+342 NGA
-356 V
+356 

>member
-1 MARRRMISND
+1 MPKKREVTKMARRRMISND
-11 ITGSYNFQSMAN
+11 ITGSYNFQSMEHT
-23 NTQLLY
+23 TQLLY

-44 PYMFTNLTGCGE
+44 PYIYTNLTGCGE
-56 QDLETL
+56 NDLETL

-82 LHNTI
+82 IHNTI

-96 HKEELAQLRLEDKR
+96 HKAELAQLRLEDKC
-110 YVRVPQPEP
+110 YVRAPQPET
-119 ERNQNGTKTEPQSS
+119 ERNQNGTKTEPQYSQVKYSQVESS
-133 QVKSSQVD
+133 QVESSQAESSQVE
-141 SNPVESNPVESSPV
+141 SSQAESNQA
-155 KSSPVKSS
+155 
-163 PVESSPV
+163 
-170 ESSPVESSPV
+170 
-180 ESSPVESN
+180 ESN
-188 PVKSNQVESNPVESS
+188 QNASG
-203 PSTSHQTDAEEKKI
+203 QTEAEQEKI
-217 ISFRDRT
+217 IPFRDRT

-238 SSFNAICG
+238 SSFNTICS
-246 SLPPER
+246 SLPPEE

-259 QALEQAERLI
+259 QALTYAERLI
-269 APQRLEEVFRM
+269 APKRLEEVFRM
-280 AEESDFLSGRSGV
+280 AAESDFLSGRSGV
-293 WCRCS
+293 WRGCS

-312 SGKYRNRGKPKRR
+312 SGKYRNRGKPKRQ

-342 NDGRLSRRAVRESD
+342 NGA
-356 V
+356 

>member
-11 ITGSYNFQSMAN
+11 ITGSYNFQSKEHT
-23 NTQLLY
+23 TQLLY

-44 PYMFTNLTGCGE
+44 PYIYTNLTGCSE
-56 QDLETL
+56 NDLETL

-82 LHNTI
+82 IHNTI

-96 HKEELAQLRLEDKR
+96 HKAELAQLRLEDKC
-110 YVRVPQPEP
+110 YVRAPQPET
-119 ERNQNGTKTEPQSS
+119 ERNQNGTKTEPQYSQVKYSQVESS
-133 QVKSSQVD
+133 QVESSQAEL
-141 SNPVESNPVESSPV
+141 SQAELSQVESSQA
-155 KSSPVKSS
+155 
-163 PVESSPV
+163 
-170 ESSPVESSPV
+170 
-180 ESSPVESN
+180 ESN
-188 PVKSNQVESNPVESS
+188 QNASG
-203 PSTSHQTDAEEKKI
+203 QTEAEQEKI
-217 ISFRDRT
+217 IPFRDRT

-238 SSFNAICG
+238 SSFNTICS
-246 SLPPER
+246 SLPPEG

-259 QALEQAERLI
+259 QALAYAERLI
-269 APQRLEEVFRM
+269 APKRLEEVFRM

-293 WCRCS
+293 WRGCS

-312 SGKYRNRGKPKRR
+312 SGKYRNRGKPKRQ

-342 NDGRLSRRAVRESD
+342 NGA
-356 V
+356 